1 MTKYDNIRACL
12 MKNTN
17 KYHKILQKYKN
28 SNKLTELINRDIII
42 ITIYKTSW
50 MEGMYEET
58 KEYEC

>member
-1 MTKYDNIRACL
+1 
-12 MKNTN
+12 MKIVY

-28 SNKLTELINRDIII
+28 SNKLTELTNRDIII
-42 ITIYKTSW
+42 ITIYKTSR